1 MWEKELDFLKVQ
13 NAYISIIYKKDIFS
27 GFYKAINQM
36 TFWKFNTFTSEG
48 TKKTKQNKNFS
59 DTKLDRFIVL
69 KNKILRK

>member
-36 TFWKFNTFTSEG
+36 TF
-48 TKKTKQNKNFS
+48 
-59 DTKLDRFIVL
+59 
-69 KNKILRK
+69 